1 MDFSRIGVAEADGAA
16 YCAHAQMRVGGKNRN
31 IRCPY
36 RPDQQAAQ
44 EDLESM
50 RAAASGMSREDGF
63 AAMAA
68 EAKRLR
74 EGKPMTEG
82 GCVKETERSYRAVFR
97 WQDER
102 DVKGPRR
109 AEKRRAE
116 GDLEALPEASVGLA
130 DPEARRAALAAEA
143 HRLQQQAETEQRV
156 ELFAHRFSQQQ
167 AHLQPSVGQQRQ
179 QQQPSV
185 LVRQQQPVPE
195 QQARHASEELSGS
208 EDDWEVEEVDDG
220 LVAYAWKSKDELLQ
234 QWDEQQSKELPLPPI
249 PEPSCA
255 DEASLLLAQFRPSR
269 RTPQE
274 LKRLLEARANPD
286 IVVTTEI
293 WGGICPLAKVIGFAK
308 AAHVPRTLQPGLSM
322 DPPGLLVHRPILY
335 PGRLYAYVR

>member
-1 MDFSRIGVAEADGAA
+1 MKAGKPPKEVGFIHRDRNVYRA
-16 YCAHAQMRVGGKNRN
+16 RVQYKEEGTLRDILG
-31 IRCPY
+31 PW
-36 RPDQQAAQ
+36 RPDEETAKA
-44 EDLESM
+44 DLQSI
-50 RAAASGMSREDGF
+50 RAAAGGMGREDRF

-82 GCVKETERSYRAVFR
+82 GCVKEIERSYRAVFCC
-97 WQDER
+97 QDER
-102 DVKGPRR
+102 DIKGPRR

-116 GDLEALPEASVGLA
+116 EDLEALREAAVRNA
-130 DPEARRAALAAEA
+130 DPAARRDALAAEA
-143 HRLQQQAETEQRV
+143 RRLQQQAETEQRV
-156 ELFAHRFSQQQ
+156 ELFAHRLSQQQ

-179 QQQPSV
+179 QQQQPNV
-185 LVRQQQPVPE
+185 LVE
-195 QQARHASEELSGS
+195 QQARHAKSHQAAEELSGS

-220 LVAYAWKSKDELLQ
+220 MVAYAWKSKDELLQ

-308 AAHVPRTLQPGLSM
+308 AAHVPR
-322 DPPGLLVHRPILY
+322 IL
-335 PGRLYAYVR
+335 